1 MLIVS
6 QNLGSTIKSEFCTN
20 CVFGLASNGSS
31 SFVLSQQN
39 L

>member
-6 QNLGSTIKSEFCTN
+6 QNLGSTIKLEFCTN
-20 CVFGLASNGSS
+20 GVFGLASNGSS
-31 SFVLSQQN
+31 SFVLSKEN